1 MRYFLFI
8 CLIYLSNSLSAQVP
22 KWLISASNEPY
33 QKQQFSDGKIVP
45 GVYRFGETV
54 GDLDVLIIP
63 NGPNYIVQ
71 YVYGVWEK
79 SYYTREV
86 IRLHK
91 YGTFNK
97 VMVDS
102 NQMQFDGFVANFF
115 NYQKNQKGLFL
126 HGDLVKRQPYG
137 KDSALVGMYV
147 SNIERYYSDAE
158 LYELSLE
165 IKGSSFFKRKSNQ
178 HLMLMRHTLYAKYG
192 QVYRLGGELDEHF
205 KKKDWYEP
213 TLLETSQF
221 LTDIERANLKLLE
234 EEESRRIPVGR
245 ESDERE

>member
-1 MRYFLFI
+1 
-8 CLIYLSNSLSAQVP
+8 
-22 KWLISASNEPY
+22 
-33 QKQQFSDGKIVP
+33 
-45 GVYRFGETV
+45 
-54 GDLDVLIIP
+54 
-63 NGPNYIVQ
+63 
-71 YVYGVWEK
+71 
-79 SYYTREV
+79 
-86 IRLHK
+86 
-91 YGTFNK
+91 
-97 VMVDS
+97 
-102 NQMQFDGFVANFF
+102 
-115 NYQKNQKGLFL
+115 
-126 HGDLVKRQPYG
+126 
-137 KDSALVGMYV
+137 
-147 SNIERYYSDAE
+147 

-165 IKGSSFFKRKSNQ
+165 VKSSSFFKRKSNQ